1 MAVSSR
7 SSLRLSAR
15 RREQSPPAA
24 AKRQR
29 IVAQS
34 VSDQH
39 HPQSSRH
46 HRASSRRKSSPD
58 LLDVTIE
65 DTSDRPRQLPL
76 RHASSPVV
84 HPRAHPPFST
94 TPIANV
100 ATTSSPSSSLH
111 RPDSCTP
118 RNKGAHLQNLDRRR
132 ASTHATPSAI
142 YLHNGRESPDPLD
155 TISPLT
161 TTKPHAN
168 RDRNHDSAL
177 HSSPVSALTR
187 STRRSAQHAGND
199 RDSERDSPD
208 GGRRNPT
215 TPAADTGD
223 SASVKNTSSRAIV
236 TSTSAAKGDQTPSL
250 SASGGGPAVPER
262 RSLRSHD
269 AGARS
274 KCELASYFSNYEQLL
289 SLESPEPE
297 FLAGDTTV
305 QLIDDLAEPIR
316 VPSPAIESPFGN
328 PLLQIHGCEVVEL
341 PDPPQADD
349 GEDAEDPLNEGIY
362 FRAHRR
368 FERQEKQLRNIERE
382 RAQHEKL
389 QLDRILDELRGQDW
403 LRTMGIGG
411 ISDGEKKLYEP
422 KRNFFIKELSA
433 LVEKFKVWK
442 EEEKRRKLE
451 KEKMLLARLE
461 AETHEAEQKHTSLD
475 GPVLPD
481 TASSRGESADASD
494 VDIWAARQLHQEA
507 RTATASVGKRPKVT
521 YSHKRRQEPTKDD
534 YESPKPLPPPLA
546 PPIPVPPEPQKPFV
560 SFYSKPSLREA
571 ALSSRRKGRT
581 RLAFGHPIPEMEE
594 REFRL
599 PDDILTPGAIQACRR
614 KRRRMKRESRTG

>member
-39 HPQSSRH
+39 HPQSSGH
-46 HRASSRRKSSPD
+46 HRTSSRRKSSPD

-84 HPRAHPPFST
+84 VHPRAHPPFST
-94 TPIANV
+94 TPIANI

-111 RPDSCTP
+111 RPDSRTP

-168 RDRNHDSAL
+168 QDRNHDSDL

-187 STRRSAQHAGND
+187 STRRSAQRADND

-215 TPAADTGD
+215 TPATTPAADTGD
-223 SASVKNTSSRAIV
+223 SASVKNTSSRAIA
-236 TSTSAAKGDQTPSL
+236 TSTSAAKGDPTPSQ

-289 SLESPEPE
+289 SLESPEP
-297 FLAGDTTV
+297 G
-305 QLIDDLAEPIR
+305 
-316 VPSPAIESPFGN
+316 
-328 PLLQIHGCEVVEL
+328 
-341 PDPPQADD
+341 
-349 GEDAEDPLNEGIY
+349 
-362 FRAHRR
+362 
-368 FERQEKQLRNIERE
+368 
-382 RAQHEKL
+382 
-389 QLDRILDELRGQDW
+389 
-403 LRTMGIGG
+403 
-411 ISDGEKKLYEP
+411 
-422 KRNFFIKELSA
+422 
-433 LVEKFKVWK
+433 
-442 EEEKRRKLE
+442 
-451 KEKMLLARLE
+451 KM
-461 AETHEAEQKHTSLD
+461 
-475 GPVLPD
+475 
-481 TASSRGESADASD
+481 
-494 VDIWAARQLHQEA
+494 AARVCCVVVWCDA
-507 RTATASVGKRPKVT
+507 CATVT
-521 YSHKRRQEPTKDD
+521 
-534 YESPKPLPPPLA
+534 
-546 PPIPVPPEPQKPFV
+546 
-560 SFYSKPSLREA
+560 
-571 ALSSRRKGRT
+571 
-581 RLAFGHPIPEMEE
+581 
-594 REFRL
+594 
-599 PDDILTPGAIQACRR
+599 
-614 KRRRMKRESRTG
+614 